1 MTWQADYLQLI
12 KEKIDNSKAN
22 LTLPQPK
29 DKLKREFALLEG
41 IYKQTYEKALDG
53 DEIALI
59 LFIQLVE
66 QYLEKAQKLH
76 KSSSNYLTIF
86 EQVIKDIDMIK
97 TIYVI

>member
-29 DKLKREFALLEG
+29 DKLKREFELLES
-41 IYKQTYEKALDG
+41 IYKKTYKKALDG

-59 LFIQLVE
+59 LFIHLVE
-66 QYLEKAQKLH
+66 QYLEKAQNLY

-86 EQVIKDIDMIK
+86 DQVIKDIDIIK
-97 TIYVI
+97 SVYII